1 MFDAMDDR
9 STNPKDVSH
18 VVEALANG
26 LRSAVDVTQ
35 QTQLPGYNVRAALR
49 SMVADRLVIPSS
61 DPGGTLVFCL
71 SDSGK
76 DVLKGLN
83 AALRKPSIR

>member
-1 MFDAMDDR
+1 MDDR
-9 STNPKDVSH
+9 STNAKDVSH

-26 LRSAVDVTQ
+26 IRSAADATKT
-35 QTQLPGYNVRAALR
+35 TQLSGYNVRAALR
-49 SMVADRLVIPSS
+49 SMVADGLVIASS
-61 DPGGTLVFCL
+61 NEDGTLVFQL

-83 AALRKPSIR
+83 AAARKPTIR